1 MKKIPR
7 YRNLE
12 DTLAIFR
19 SKSQKGSIN
28 VHRVFKI
35 LGGKELDV
43 AIICIAAPFCLP
55 MHIPF
60 LSIPFG
66 ALIMFIGVRMYL
78 GKGVWLPRSLMD
90 KELSVRG
97 VGRVAKVGMGMIKVI
112 KTVVHPRMEYC
123 CYRRIFRKMNSI
135 LVVCLGLVLFIPCPM
150 PIATLS
156 ASLALLGI
164 SLGLLNDDGLVVV
177 VGYVFSILTCI
188 GLIFAFTMG
197 CQRI

>member
-1 MKKIPR
+1 
-7 YRNLE
+7 
-12 DTLAIFR
+12 
-19 SKSQKGSIN
+19 
-28 VHRVFKI
+28 
-35 LGGKELDV
+35 
-43 AIICIAAPFCLP
+43 
-55 MHIPF
+55 
-60 LSIPFG
+60 
-66 ALIMFIGVRMYL
+66 MFIGVRMYL

-150 PIATLS
+150 PVATLS